1 MANVVK
7 HVKVSGFTEY
17 LRAVQQYKDSSLHLL
32 TLFTGSVDSEGKSW
46 CPDCNVA
53 DPVIE
58 EALNSAPECT
68 CIITVQIDRTTWKD
82 RNNSFRKSEDL
93 KLTSVPTLIKVGTD
107 KRLVES
113 QCAKLSLVQMLL
125 EDD

>member
-17 LRAVQQYKDSSLHLL
+17 LRAVQQYKDSSLHLF
-32 TLFTGSVDSEGKSW
+32 TLFTGSLDADGKSW
-46 CPDCNVA
+46 CPDCNKA

-68 CIITVQIDRTTWKD
+68 CVITAYIDRPTWKD
-82 RNNSFRKSEDL
+82 MNNNFRKSQDIQ
-93 KLTSVPTLIKVGTD
+93 LTSIPTLIKVGTE
-107 KRLVES
+107 KRLEEG